1 MASACADRLQV
12 GEVVSTIPS
21 AHLAALALPRELALL
36 PLTVPVTDKVCCATA
51 IGFNVETVTYKNIK
65 FQAGHPAL
73 HMLACIA
80 ALTHQVGSVKL
91 QISTA
96 PLVLLLV
103 PSAGGECPSVSALLG
118 KKLVCTC
125 LCSHSVVTSLLV
137 S

>member
-21 AHLAALALPRELALL
+21 AHLAALTLPSELVLL

-80 ALTHQVGSVKL
+80 ALN
-91 QISTA
+91 A
-96 PLVLLLV
+96 PSWLGQAVDQHCALGV
-103 PSAGGECPSVSALLG
+103 AAGALRWRRMPKRVCPAG
-118 KKLVCTC
+118 
-125 LCSHSVVTSLLV
+125 
-137 S
+137 